1 MCCERWMRE
10 LEFYFKKLRPET
22 WLFYKVVLVVNKSNN
37 IYFFTKYI
45 LECGKCT
52 LSLFI
57 DFGQFEFSP
66 DRTLLLRVHPGSKIT
81 AVSFREFDGVGQ
93 WTQDSD
99 WSGGVNTGPDLG
111 LGVLWSHGAAP
122 DLGVVEEEQLVV
134 RHVEARQVW
143 LLPVDLNPLLVCSI
157 RLWWRWE
164 WK

>member
-1 MCCERWMRE
+1 MAN
-10 LEFYFKKLRPET
+10 
-22 WLFYKVVLVVNKSNN
+22 VL
-37 IYFFTKYI
+37 
-45 LECGKCT
+45 

-99 WSGGVNTGPDLG
+99 WSGGVNTGPYLG

-143 LLPVDLNPLLVCSI
+143 LLPVDLHPLLVCSI
-157 RLWWRWE
+157 RL
-164 WK
+164 